1 MGNMMT
7 EIEQLTSEEARGE
20 IERIPLDAEFVAALQ
35 DPAHPAHKTVTER
48 RRGLY
53 AAAYPEV
60 PVEGGPAE
68 SKSGDIA
75 PAQHFDVPEGP
86 GEYRFE
92 TTPPALEPDP
102 ALEEKARDWFHKAG
116 APQWLARNVVS
127 EWNRAAVGAEDGGDS
142 AQQVATTEAAL
153 RRDWGDE
160 FEAKLTKAKDL
171 LRSLDDPEVS
181 VLLNRSGLGNNEYLI
196 RQLVALAENAEQPTE
211 RP

>member
-1 MGNMMT
+1 MGNTMT
-7 EIEQLTSEEARGE
+7 EIEKLTPEEARGE
-20 IERIPLDAEFVAALQ
+20 IERIPLDADLVAALQ
-35 DPAHPAHKTVTER
+35 DPAHPAHKAATER

-53 AAAYPEV
+53 SAAYPDVSE
-60 PVEGGPAE
+60 EGELAK
-68 SKSGDIA
+68 SKTDDSA
-75 PAQHFDVPEGP
+75 SAQHFDVPENP

-102 ALEEKARDWFHKAG
+102 ALEQKARDWFHTAG

-127 EWNRAAVGAEDGGDS
+127 EWNRAAVHAEEGDDS
-142 AQQVATTEAAL
+142 AQQAATTGAAL
-153 RRDWGDE
+153 RRDWGDA
-160 FEAKLTKAKDL
+160 FEAKLAKAKNL

-196 RQLVALAENAEQPTE
+196 RQLVALAENADQPTE

>member
-1 MGNMMT
+1 MT
-7 EIEQLTSEEARGE
+7 EIEQLTFEEAKSE
-20 IERIPLDAEFVAALQ
+20 IERIPLDADFVTALQ
-35 DPAHPAHKTVTER
+35 DPAHPAHKTATER

-53 AAAYPEV
+53 AAAYPDVSE
-60 PVEGGPAE
+60 EGEPAK
-68 SKSGDIA
+68 SKSGDTA
-75 PAQHFDVPEGP
+75 SAQHFDAPEDP

-102 ALEEKARDWFHKAG
+102 ALEQKARDWFHTAG

-127 EWNRAAVGAEDGGDS
+127 EWNRAAVHAEDGDDS
-142 AQQVATTEAAL
+142 AQQAATTEAAL

-160 FEAKLTKAKDL
+160 FETKLTKAKDL